1 MIEPYTAVA
10 LQTPHHN
17 CQPPQDRPVR
27 DKYLQESVRR
37 LQERGVYTPPAHGR
51 GRDDLGVD
59 VPGGAQSRVPAGEKP

>member
-17 CQPPQDRPVR
+17 CQTPQDW
-27 DKYLQESVRR
+27 DKHLQESIRR

-59 VPGGAQSRVPAGEKP
+59 VPGGAQSPVPAQEKP

>member
-17 CQPPQDRPVR
+17 CQTPQDW
-27 DKYLQESVRR
+27 DKH

-59 VPGGAQSRVPAGEKP
+59 VPGGAQSPVPAKEKS